1 MSFFHFL
8 PVGRC
13 TILSL
18 AARAD
23 RAAGFLSG
31 CAGFRSL
38 LFEKS
43 SSKNFFR
50 SLFSILTVVKL
61 AIVQLGVEAA
71 LFQQG
76 LMVALLDDVPVPH
89 H

>member
-13 TILSL
+13 TILSP

-31 CAGFRSL
+31 CADFRSL

-43 SSKNFFR
+43 SSKNFFV
-50 SLFSILTVVKL
+50 FYLTVVKL
-61 AIVQLGVEAA
+61 AIVQLCVEAA
-71 LFQQG
+71 LFQQS
-76 LMVALLDDVPVPH
+76 LVVALLDDVTVPH

>member
-13 TILSL
+13 TILSP
-18 AARAD
+18 AAHAD

-43 SSKNFFR
+43 SSKNFFCF
-50 SLFSILTVVKL
+50 SFSILTVVKL
-61 AIVQLGVEAA
+61 AIVQLCVEAA
-71 LFQQG
+71 LFQQS
-76 LMVALLDDVPVPH
+76 LVVALLDDVTVPH